1 MNILIFLIIILLI
14 SFLWAYLSL
23 KNELSEIK
31 KGHEKK
37 SQKNL
42 SGGEEIVLFDRSKRG

>member
-1 MNILIFLIIILLI
+1 MNILIFLAIILLT

-23 KNELSEIK
+23 KNELSKIK
-31 KGHEKK
+31 RGHEKK
-37 SQKNL
+37 SKKNP